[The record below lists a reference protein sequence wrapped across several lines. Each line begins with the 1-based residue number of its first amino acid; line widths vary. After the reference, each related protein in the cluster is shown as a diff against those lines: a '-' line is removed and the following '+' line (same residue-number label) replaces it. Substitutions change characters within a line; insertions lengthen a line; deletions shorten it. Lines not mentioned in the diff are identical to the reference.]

1 MNKLRY
7 VMRDFTAYVFSSRLL
22 LFILMQ
28 LVIMHFYVKNILS
41 FSEAV
46 NYPVSIWIFPFLF
59 QHVYIQFIYGISSV
73 YFFST
78 VPFFQYSQLYTVV
91 RQGRTRWML
100 GKCLRILL
108 ASIFLVLIDFL
119 ISVVILLPNIE
130 ITSDWGKVLYSLAM
144 TDAVVEYNIK
154 IPIPYSLIN
163 GYTAGEAT
171 MKTLLILFLVTMIIG
186 FIMFVFSMIWSKL
199 ASVTLGTIVAVL
211 TIVVANMYRQVNQI
225 TYLSPLSWSNLLL
238 IDGTICS
245 VHPEFWEVVCVSVVI
260 CIVCVYVLY
269 RKVKLIDFE
278 WIKEE

>member
-1 MNKLRY
+1 
-7 VMRDFTAYVFSSRLL
+7 
-22 LFILMQ
+22 
-28 LVIMHFYVKNILS
+28 
-41 FSEAV
+41 
-46 NYPVSIWIFPFLF
+46 
-59 QHVYIQFIYGISSV
+59 
-73 YFFST
+73 
-78 VPFFQYSQLYTVV
+78 
-91 RQGRTRWML
+91 ML